1 MDNNFYEYKREN
13 RPRKTEEKPKN
24 IMTKVIAVQLVLSL
38 LISGVLFAICKGD
51 SELSKNIK
59 SFYVSVCEEDMT
71 VSQILDVFKNVAQVT
86 FSPTA
91 EWEED
96 FSPNKEESTEQTTD
110 ETAAGETNETPTGE
124 KADFSPVFL
133 TVNFQ
138 NPIESNNITSRF
150 GYRISPI
157 TNEYSLHTGL
167 DIAAPENTEIYSAY
181 DGIVVKAECNE
192 INGNYIVIRHSQT
205 LKTTYN
211 HCNKLLVREGEK
223 VKKGEKIAL
232 VGATG
237 YATGNH
243 LHFEVLLNGKY
254 INPLWVLNY
263 EI

>member
-1 MDNNFYEYKREN
+1 MDNNFYEYRHES

-24 IMTKVIAVQLVLSL
+24 IMTKIIAVQLVLSL
-38 LISGVLFAICKGD
+38 LISSILFAVCRNDGD
-51 SELSKNIK
+51 LSQGIK
-59 SFYVSVCEEDMT
+59 SFYAGICEKDMMVSE
-71 VSQILDVFKNVAQVT
+71 ILNVFKNVTKSAFAPNIQ
-86 FSPTA
+86 
-91 EWEED
+91 EEET
-96 FSPNKEESTEQTTD
+96 EEN
-110 ETAAGETNETPTGE
+110 ETAAGETTSTQTGE

-138 NPIESNNITSRF
+138 NPIESNNITSHF

-157 TNEYSLHTGL
+157 TDEYSLHSGL

-181 DGIVVKAECNE
+181 DGIVIKAEYNE
-192 INGNYIVIRHSQT
+192 INGKYIVIKHSNT

-211 HCNKLLVREGEK
+211 HCNKLIVHEGEK
-223 VKKGEKIAL
+223 VKKGAKIAL

>member
-1 MDNNFYEYKREN
+1 MDNNFYEYRRGP
-13 RPRKTEEKPKN
+13 RPRKEEKPKS

-38 LISGVLFAICKGD
+38 LISGILFAVCRND
-51 SELSKNIK
+51 SDLSQGIK
-59 SFYVSVCEEDMT
+59 SFYASVCKKDIT
-71 VSQILDVFKNVAQVT
+71 VSEILDVFKNVTKSA
-86 FSPTA
+86 FSPSIQ
-91 EWEED
+91 EE
-96 FSPNKEESTEQTTD
+96 ETEKN
-110 ETAAGETNETPTGE
+110 ETAAGETDVTQTGE

-138 NPIESNNITSRF
+138 NPIESNNITSLF

-167 DIAAPENTEIYSAY
+167 DVAAPENTEIYSAY
-181 DGIVVKAECNE
+181 NGIVEKAEYNK
-192 INGNYIVIRHSQT
+192 INGNYIVIRHSDT

-243 LHFEVLLNGKY
+243 IHFEVLLNGKY
-254 INPLWVLNY
+254 VNPLWVLNY
-263 EI
+263 EV